1 LMMLT
6 DVPWSYLHMEYPIE
20 FLKNIQMNNPG
31 ICEYSEKM
39 TISAESQILNPY
51 DVNDPI
57 KE

>member
-1 LMMLT
+1 
-6 DVPWSYLHMEYPIE
+6 MEYPIE